1 MAGMGV
7 AGGVATV
14 GLPMIESMGSVIW
27 SVQNENILTAIPLFI
42 LLGEILLRS
51 GLADKMYIAL
61 SAWLGRLPGG
71 LLHANMS
78 SCALFAATCGSS
90 VATAATIGTVA
101 IPALKERG
109 YDIRQSLG
117 SLAAGGTL
125 GILIPPSV
133 AMLVYGSITNNSIG
147 QLFIAGVVPGILL
160 TLLFMTYIVIANWR
174 RAGMVEA
181 RLSLR
186 DRLHLSRFLIPPF
199 IIFTVVMG
207 SLYLGWATPTESAS
221 LGVMIAL
228 GFAITV
234 GRFDL
239 TVLHHCFRQTAS
251 ITGMIILII
260 CGSFILNVT
269 LNFLS
274 IPQVLTK
281 FVTSLGVGPT
291 EIILILIVFYLILGC
306 FLEVLSM
313 QVTTIP
319 IAYPIV
325 TALGI
330 DPIWFGVFIVLMS
343 EVALITPPVGMN
355 LYVVQ
360 SIRSDNGPINDVIN
374 GVWPYVVM
382 MLGFTVFLW
391 YVPEVVLWLPRNMF

>member
-1 MAGMGV
+1 V
-7 AGGVATV
+7 
-14 GLPMIESMGSVIW
+14 
-27 SVQNENILTAIPLFI
+27 
-42 LLGEILLRS
+42 
-51 GLADKMYIAL
+51 
-61 SAWLGRLPGG
+61 
-71 LLHANMS
+71 
-78 SCALFAATCGSS
+78 
-90 VATAATIGTVA
+90 
-101 IPALKERG
+101 
-109 YDIRQSLG
+109 
-117 SLAAGGTL
+117 
-125 GILIPPSV
+125 
-133 AMLVYGSITNNSIG
+133 
-147 QLFIAGVVPGILL
+147 
-160 TLLFMTYIVIANWR
+160 
-174 RAGMVEA
+174 
-181 RLSLR
+181 
-186 DRLHLSRFLIPPF
+186 PPF
-199 IIFTVVMG
+199 VIFAVVMG
-207 SLYLGWATPTESAS
+207 SLYMGWATPTESAS

-228 GFAITV
+228 GFALTI

-239 TVLHHCFRQTAS
+239 TVLHHCFRQTAA

-281 FVTSLGVGPT
+281 FVTGLGVGPT
-291 EIILILIVFYLILGC
+291 TIILLLIVFYLILGC

-343 EVALITPPVGMN
+343 EIALITPPVGMN

-360 SIRSDNGPINDVIN
+360 SIRTDKGPISDVIR
-374 GVWPYVVM
+374 GVWPYVLM

-391 YVPEVVLWLPRNMF
+391 FVPEVVLWLPRNMF